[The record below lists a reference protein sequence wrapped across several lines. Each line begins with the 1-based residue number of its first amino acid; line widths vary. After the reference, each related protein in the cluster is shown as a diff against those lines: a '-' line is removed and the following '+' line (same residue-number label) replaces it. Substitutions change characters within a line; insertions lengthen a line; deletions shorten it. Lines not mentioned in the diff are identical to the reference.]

1 MPLMRVVAW
10 IAGSVALV
18 GLAATFWLTAPSD
31 PVSSPLARIWQP
43 DPPAP
48 TRSEGG
54 PAIHW
59 GGRR

>member
-1 MPLMRVVAW
+1 MSPMRVLTW

-18 GLAATFWLTAPSD
+18 GVAAAFWLTAPSD
-31 PVSSPLARIWQP
+31 PVSSPLARIWKP

-48 TRSEGG
+48 SRSESG

-59 GGRR
+59 GGAR